1 MTVKRITV
9 VVLLALIGAGCHWL
23 DPRPGFGPALQVR
36 VGPPGA
42 GGARA
47 VDVIAADLPDG
58 TAAVTSVRLD
68 TKHGPLVATG
78 STLPLHFTFDVSQ
91 AGPGPHIFFVRT
103 RISSSEWRRGL
114 AVFSGG
120 IRLNQMQALGTH
132 NSYHTYPKPGLDA
145 IESLQYFED
154 PLDVQLQDQGVR
166 QFELDVNVTNDGSD
180 SFAVVHVQGID
191 EGTTCRAFLDCLTT
205 IRTWSQAHPQH
216 APIAILLE
224 LKDNDFALA
233 NLPFSNW
240 VAPDLDRL
248 DTAIRSVFGENEMF
262 TPDDL
267 RGGHATLPEAI
278 ATDGWPEIN
287 AVRGQVMFMM
297 DNGAPFR
304 GWYRDGHPALSGRA
318 IFTNANPGDDDAAF
332 VKRNDAKGSFADIQS
347 LIAQGYV
354 IRTRT
359 DSDTVEARV
368 NDTSVRDA
376 AFAGGAT
383 WVSSDFVVPGRA
395 FGTPYVVAIPGGTPA
410 RCNPINAPSWC
421 TSNLIEALP

>member
-1 MTVKRITV
+1 M
-9 VVLLALIGAGCHWL
+9 
-23 DPRPGFGPALQVR
+23 LQVR

-47 VDVIAADLPDG
+47 VDVIAPDLPDG

-68 TKHGPLVATG
+68 TKNGPLVATG
-78 STLPLHFTFDVSQ
+78 TTLPLHFTFDVSQ
-91 AGPGPHIFFVRT
+91 AGPGAHIFFVRT
-103 RISSSEWRRGL
+103 RISSEERRRGL
-114 AVFSGG
+114 AVFSGD

-132 NSYHTYPKPGLDA
+132 NSYHTYPTPGLDGILA
-145 IESLQYFED
+145 LQYFQD

-166 QFELDVNVTNDGSD
+166 QFELDVNVTNDGTGT
-180 SFAVVHVQGID
+180 FAVLHIQGID

-205 IRTWSQAHPQH
+205 IRNWSQANPQH
-216 APIAILLE
+216 VPIAIQLE
-224 LKDNDFALA
+224 LKDNDFALPG
-233 NLPFSNW
+233 LPFSNW
-240 VAPDLDRL
+240 VAPDLDRF
-248 DTAIRSVFGENEMF
+248 DNAIRSVFAGDEMF

-267 RGGHATLPEAI
+267 RGGYTTLPGAI
-278 ATDGWPEIN
+278 AAEGWPRIN
-287 AVRGQVMFMM
+287 AVRGQVMFLM

-304 GWYRDGHPALSGRA
+304 GWYRAGHPGLAGRVL
-318 IFTNANPGDDDAAF
+318 FTNANPGDDDAAF
-332 VKRNDAKGSFADIQS
+332 VKRNDAKGSLADIQS

-359 DSDTVEARV
+359 DSETAEARV
-368 NDTSVRDA
+368 NDTTTRDA

-410 RCNPINAPSWC
+410 RCNPINSPSWC
-421 TSNLIEALP
+421 TSDLVEALP